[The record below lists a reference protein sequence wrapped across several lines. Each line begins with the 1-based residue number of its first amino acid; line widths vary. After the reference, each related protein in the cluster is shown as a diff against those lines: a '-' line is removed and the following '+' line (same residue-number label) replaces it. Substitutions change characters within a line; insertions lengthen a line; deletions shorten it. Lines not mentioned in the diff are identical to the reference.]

1 MRKRTTAPIIK
12 IKLKRSQRLTKMGQI
27 IYLTCSNFGGNN
39 LWESASSCSFGF
51 IFSFIPLALIILTI
65 LVGILQVS
73 PGILEYVNAFAAE
86 IESVVDI
93 RPFLNNII
101 NKRNF
106 HFVDVFLA
114 FWIIWMARKL
124 FQSIVQAMNKIFN
137 SVTKRRGLLNQAIVF
152 ISEFILV
159 IIIASIIIFSF
170 SFNQLIGSKFFEP
183 LQDFLP
189 SIVNQSSHTVVTIA
203 MYFMIFICTLFAY
216 KFISG
221 IRPPL
226 WICFIYALLDTLCF
240 YFISL
245 WVSDFMNL
253 TNYNFVYG
261 TISTIIVLM
270 MKVYFFFFF
279 FLFFAQMI
287 YVTQNFELLLKCEV
301 YLLPD
306 SERRGW
312 MVQLRRMLFINPA
325 ALKTTTNTKTCE
337 PGDVIFNAGDK
348 AENVYY
354 IRTGTITEQI
364 DGIPDVV
371 YEKGSFVGDTLCLL
385 DERFRGTGIATTDC
399 KLIVFSAAEFKELMK
414 KSPKAAS
421 KALSKLAEI

>member
-1 MRKRTTAPIIK
+1 MKNKSAPKIK

-27 IYLTCSNFGGNN
+27 FYLTCSNFQGNN

-51 IFSFIPLALIILTI
+51 IFSFVPLALIILTV
-65 LVGILQVS
+65 LVGILRIS
-73 PGILEYVNAFAAE
+73 PGVLEFVNAFAAE
-86 IESVVDI
+86 IASIVDI

-101 NKRNF
+101 NRRNF
-106 HFVDVFLA
+106 HIVDVFLA

-137 SVTKRRGLLNQAIVF
+137 SVIKRRGILNQAIVF

-159 IIIASIIIFSF
+159 ILVATIIIVTFA
-170 SFNQLIGSKFFEP
+170 FNQFVSSNFFEP
-183 LQDFLP
+183 LQEFLP
-189 SIVNQSSHTVVTIA
+189 SIVSQNSHTVVTA
-203 MYFMIFICTLFAY
+203 TMYFMIFICTLYAY

-240 YFISL
+240 YFISI
-245 WVSDFMNL
+245 WVSKFMNL
-253 TNYNFVYG
+253 TNYNIVYG

-270 MKVYFFFFF
+270 MKVYFFFVS

-287 YVTQNFELLLKCEV
+287 YVTRNFELLLKCEV

-312 MVQLRRMLFINPA
+312 MIQMRRMLFINPA
-325 ALKTTTNTKTCE
+325 ALKTTTNTKSVQE
-337 PGDVIFNAGDK
+337 GEVIYNANDP
-348 AENVYY
+348 ADSVYY
-354 IRTGTITEQI
+354 IRTGTITEQF
-364 DGIPDVV
+364 GNGESQVF
-371 YEKGSFVGDTLCLL
+371 EKGSFVGDTLCLL
-385 DERFRGTGIATTDC
+385 DERYRGSGIATTDC
-399 KLIVFSAAEFKELMK
+399 KLIVFTAAEFKELMK

>member
-1 MRKRTTAPIIK
+1 MKNKTPKIN
-12 IKLKRSQRLTKMGQI
+12 IKLKRSQKLTKMGQI
-27 IYLTCSNFGGNN
+27 IYLTCSNFGSNN

-51 IFSFIPLALIILTI
+51 IFSFVPLALIILTI
-65 LVGILQVS
+65 LVGIIRVS

-93 RPFLNNII
+93 KPFLNNII

-106 HFVDVFLA
+106 HIVDIFLA

-124 FQSIVQAMNKIFN
+124 FQSIVRAMNKIFN
-137 SVTKRRGLLNQAIVF
+137 SVKKRRGILNQGIMF

-159 IIIASIIIFSF
+159 FLIAAIIIFTF
-170 SFNQLIGSKFFEP
+170 AFNQLVTSNFFEP
-183 LQDFLP
+183 LQEFLP
-189 SIVNQSSHTVVTIA
+189 SIVSQNSHTIVTIA
-203 MYFMIFICTLFAY
+203 MHFIIFICTLLAY

-226 WICFIYALLDTLCF
+226 WLCFIYALMDTICF

-245 WVSDFMNL
+245 WVSKFINL
-253 TNYNFVYG
+253 TNYNIVYG

-270 MKVYFFFFF
+270 MKVYFFFIF

-287 YVTQNFELLLKCEV
+287 FVTQNFELLLKCEV

-306 SERRGW
+306 SERLGW
-312 MVQLRRMLFINPA
+312 IIELRRMLFINPA
-325 ALKTTTNTKTCE
+325 ALKTTTNTKACQA
-337 PGDVIFNAGDK
+337 GDVVFIAGDK
-348 AENVYY
+348 ADSVYY
-354 IRTGTITEQI
+354 IRQGEITEQI
-364 DGIPDVV
+364 EGNPDVV
-371 YEKGSFVGDTLCLL
+371 YKKGSFVGDIPCLR
-385 DERFRGTGIATTDC
+385 DESFRGNGIATADC
-399 KLIVFSAAEFKELMK
+399 KLIIFTAAEFKELMK